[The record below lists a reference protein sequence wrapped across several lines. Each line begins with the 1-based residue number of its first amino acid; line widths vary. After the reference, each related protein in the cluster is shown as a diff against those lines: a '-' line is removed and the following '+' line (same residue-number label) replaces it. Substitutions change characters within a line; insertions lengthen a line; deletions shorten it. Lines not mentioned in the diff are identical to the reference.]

1 MTKRKVTS
9 SPQGLEN
16 VEETL
21 TRTERYL
28 EENYRTLL
36 TGLAVIAAIAG
47 IIWLGSVYLKK
58 RSTEAQS
65 QMFQAERYFEIDSV
79 SLALNGDGN
88 YLGFIDISESYKMTK
103 AANLA
108 KYYAGICYLKLGEY
122 EDAIEYLES
131 FKKRDK
137 VLAATA
143 TGAIGDAYV
152 ELGDLAKGA
161 TYYSEAAAYSPN
173 EFLNPV
179 FLMKEGQV
187 HESLGEY
194 GKALEAYQRILDEY
208 PTSTEGT
215 TVEKHIA
222 RVKLLNK

>member
-1 MTKRKVTS
+1 MAKKKATAA
-9 SPQGLEN
+9 PQALEN
-16 VEETL
+16 VEQTL
-21 TRTERYL
+21 TRTEKYL

-36 TGLAVIAAIAG
+36 TGLAVIAGIAG
-47 IIWLGSVYLKK
+47 LIWLGSIYLNK
-58 RSTEAQS
+58 RSSDAQS

-88 YLGFIDISESYKMTK
+88 YLGFLDISQSYKMTK

-131 FKKRDK
+131 FKKRDN

-152 ELGDLAKGA
+152 ELGDMAKGVA
-161 TYYSEAAAYSPN
+161 YYAEAANFSSN
-173 EFLNPV
+173 EFLTPV

-187 HESLGEY
+187 HESLGDY
-194 GKALEAYQRILDEY
+194 GKALEAYQRIMDEY

>member
-1 MTKRKVTS
+1 MAKKKATAA
-9 SPQGLEN
+9 PQALEN
-16 VEETL
+16 VEQTL
-21 TRTERYL
+21 TRTEKYL
-28 EENYRTLL
+28 EENYKTLL
-36 TGLAVIAAIAG
+36 IGLAVIAGLAG
-47 IIWLGSVYLKK
+47 LIWLGSIYLNK
-58 RSTEAQS
+58 RSSDAQS

-88 YLGFIDISESYKMTK
+88 YLGFIDISQSYKMTK

-122 EDAIEYLES
+122 EDAIKYLES
-131 FKKRDK
+131 FKKRDN

-152 ELGDLAKGA
+152 ELGDMAKGV
-161 TYYSEAAAYSPN
+161 TYYAEAASFSSN
-173 EFLNPV
+173 EFLTPV

-187 HESLGEY
+187 HESLGDY

-222 RVKLLNK
+222 RVNLLNK